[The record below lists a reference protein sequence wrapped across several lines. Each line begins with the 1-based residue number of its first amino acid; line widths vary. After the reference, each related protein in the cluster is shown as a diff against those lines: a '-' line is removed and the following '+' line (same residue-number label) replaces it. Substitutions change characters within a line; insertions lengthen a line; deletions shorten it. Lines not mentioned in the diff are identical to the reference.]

1 VIVCQAIGLHQCN
14 FYQMNNASY
23 PDPSAVDI
31 EVNQQA
37 LATATPHTTLDQT
50 NRVTP
55 VWIWVT
61 AGCLTVLV
69 ALAFWFAWTKIS
81 KPQVVASGTPS
92 SVAMRGE
99 GNGQTGIN
107 DPDQVNAM
115 IQRLTERLKNSPSDV
130 EGWSM
135 LARTQSVV
143 GHTNEAVDAY
153 AKAVALSK
161 DDAGLLVD
169 YADALAVKNNHS
181 LAGEPYRLI
190 ERALKSD
197 PRNVKAVAL
206 AGSYAFDN
214 KDYVAAVKYWDK
226 VIEIAGAD
234 NMFAQRTRFQL
245 AQARQLSS
253 PVAALVPASSVNS
266 VAGNG
271 SAIKVAPESV
281 GSLSG
286 LATLAPS
293 LSGTAKPED
302 AVFIFAR
309 NAQGSRMP
317 LAILRKQVKDLP
329 IRFTLNFGMGN
340 GTTAADGGVQLVAR
354 ISKSGNAVAAKGDL
368 SGTSEVVKI
377 NAKDVPIEIN
387 QVINQ

>member
-1 VIVCQAIGLHQCN
+1 
-14 FYQMNNASY
+14 MNNVSNLH
-23 PDPSAVDI
+23 PSAVDV
-31 EVNQQA
+31 EVDHES
-37 LATATPHTTLDQT
+37 LATAAPNSDLDQSK
-50 NRVTP
+50 RVTP

-61 AGCLTVLV
+61 AGCLTMMV
-69 ALAFWFAWTKIS
+69 ALAFWFAWS
-81 KPQVVASGTPS
+81 KVSKQQIAAPGAPS
-92 SVAMRGE
+92 SIALRGD

-115 IQRLTERLKNSPSDV
+115 IQRLTERLKNAPSDV
-130 EGWSM
+130 DGWAM

-143 GHTNEAVDAY
+143 GHTNEAVQAY

-169 YADALAVKNNHS
+169 YADALAVKNGHT

-190 ERALKSD
+190 ERALKND
-197 PRNVKAVAL
+197 PRNVKALAL

-214 KDYVAAVKYWDK
+214 KDYRAAVHYWDK
-226 VIEIAGAD
+226 VLEMAGPD
-234 NMFAQRTRFQL
+234 NLFAQRTRFQL
-245 AQARQLSS
+245 AQARQLIS
-253 PVAALVPASSVNS
+253 PASTQPPASSVNRLAENDSNIKAVPSPVVPGGSISGS
-266 VAGNG
+266 V
-271 SAIKVAPESV
+271 
-281 GSLSG
+281 
-286 LATLAPS
+286 TLAPS
-293 LSGTAKPED
+293 LSGSAKPDD

-329 IRFTLNFGMGN
+329 IHYTLNFSMAT
-340 GTTAADGGVQLVAR
+340 GTTPTDGGVQVLAR

-377 NAKDVPIEIN
+377 NAKDVSIEIN
-387 QVINQ
+387 QVISQ

>member
-1 VIVCQAIGLHQCN
+1 
-14 FYQMNNASY
+14 MNNVSS
-23 PDPSAVDI
+23 PVPSAVDVDK
-31 EVNQQA
+31 EA
-37 LATATPHTTLDQT
+37 LATAAPHPTLDQT

-55 VWIWVT
+55 VWIWIT

-81 KPQVVASGTPS
+81 KPQVVAPGTPS
-92 SVAMRGE
+92 SVAMRGD
-99 GNGQTGIN
+99 GNGQAGVN

-130 EGWSM
+130 DGWSM

-143 GHTNEAVDAY
+143 GHTDEAVDAY

-190 ERALKSD
+190 ERALKND
-197 PRNVKAVAL
+197 PRNVKALAL

-214 KDYVAAVKYWDK
+214 KDYLAAVKYWDK

-253 PVAALVPASSVNS
+253 PVSAGVSTSSVS
-266 VAGNG
+266 SAAGSG
-271 SAIKVAPESV
+271 AVIKVAPAMVVPGGSV
-281 GSLSG
+281 SG
-286 LATLAPS
+286 FVTLVPS
-293 LSGTAKPED
+293 LSGTVKPED

-329 IRFTLNFGMGN
+329 IRFTLNFSMGN
-340 GTTAADGGVQLVAR
+340 GTTATDGGVQLVAR

-368 SGTSEVVKI
+368 SGTSDVVKI
-377 NAKDVPIEIN
+377 NAKDVSIEIN